1 MYNKQINNG
10 RADRDAVWTTIY
22 NGRAD
27 REAVCTTINN
37 TAVYVKHLAWDTNMQ
52 HEHIEGI
59 DVRHLYKGTLD
70 SALVR

>member
-1 MYNKQINNG
+1 
-10 RADRDAVWTTIY
+10 
-22 NGRAD
+22 
-27 REAVCTTINN
+27 
-37 TAVYVKHLAWDTNMQ
+37 MQ